1 MIRIIPLLLLLTSC
15 DYFDSPYEKA
25 QKTIESCQ
33 PYRTTIKEL
42 EDKIYL
48 LESENSDLKR
58 DISDLESNQ
67 Y

>member
-1 MIRIIPLLLLLTSC
+1 MKILPLLLALSSC
-15 DYFDSPYEKA
+15 GYFDSPYEKA

-33 PYRTTIKEL
+33 PYRKTILEL

-48 LESENSDLKR
+48 LESENTDLKR
-58 DISDLESNQ
+58 DIADLEGNQ

>member
-1 MIRIIPLLLLLTSC
+1 MKPILLLAFITGC

-25 QKTIESCQ
+25 QKTIDLCQ
-33 PYRTTIKEL
+33 PYRRTIKEL